1 MNVLISGAGIAGP
14 ALAFWLTRRGLRP
27 VVVERA
33 PALRVGGHAIDIR
46 GVAVD
51 VVEQMGLMAAVR
63 AARTRIRTLS
73 VVRGNGKR
81 PIVID
86 VPRARPCGS
95 SPCSSASA
103 SASEASSREHRARS
117 T

>member
-63 AARTRIRTLS
+63 AARTRIRKAAD
-73 VVRGNGKR
+73 R
-81 PIVID
+81 
-86 VPRARPCGS
+86 
-95 SPCSSASA
+95 
-103 SASEASSREHRARS
+103 HRRS
-117 T
+117 TCAAMRLFPLLQRLGVGFGSKLERASRAIDLTPLETHR